1 MKKFKRIK
9 EVWNGTHFPDLINS
23 VDSAIDLDEKRLINR
38 KEPLP
43 QDKSYYKNTPKSSRP
58 IRYQRKK

>member
-9 EVWNGTHFPDLINS
+9 EVWNGTHFPDLINQ
-23 VDSAIDLDEKRLINR
+23 VDAAIDLDEKRSINR

-43 QDKSYYKNTPKSSRP
+43 QDKSYYKQKPNHTKP
-58 IRYQRKK
+58 IIKRKKG